1 MKRFAVIG
9 LGHFG
14 GSVARLLFEKGE
26 EVIAVDFDKDAVQDA
41 AEFSNQAILADATE
55 KKTLEELGL
64 SDVDVAIV
72 SLGDRM
78 DIITLVALHVIELR
92 VPHVV
97 VKALSL
103 DHAKIL
109 RAIGVNE
116 IIHPEEEAAARIATR
131 LSLSNATDYIPL
143 LGGYSI
149 IEMEGRG
156 KMIGKRVKDIESLK
170 VQVVAVQ
177 QAANKKVTLSPED
190 NYVFAANDL
199 IVVLG
204 ENEKL
209 REISTEYC

>member
-14 GSVARLLFEKGE
+14 GGVARLLFEKGE

-55 KKTLEELGL
+55 KKTLDEIGFSE
-64 SDVDVAIV
+64 VDVAIV

-78 DIITLVALHVIELR
+78 DIITLVALHVIELG

-97 VKALSL
+97 VKALSP

-116 IIHPEEEAAARIATR
+116 IIHPEAEAAERIATR
-131 LSLSNATDYIPL
+131 LSLSNAIDYIPL

-156 KMIGKRVKDIESLK
+156 KLVGKKVKDIESLN

-177 QAANKKVTLSPED
+177 QAANKKVMLSPQD
-190 NYVFAANDL
+190 DYVFAENDL

-209 REISTEYC
+209 REISSEYC